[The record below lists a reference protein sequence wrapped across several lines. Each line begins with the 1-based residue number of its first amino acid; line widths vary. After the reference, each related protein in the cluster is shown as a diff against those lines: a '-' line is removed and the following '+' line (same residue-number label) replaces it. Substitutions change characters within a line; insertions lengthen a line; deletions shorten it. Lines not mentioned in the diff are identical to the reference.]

1 MGGLTSRWHWF
12 SFLMESGFTIIAL
25 FCGQF
30 LEKIDKKDSKMG
42 NKLTKSSVLAGV
54 MVASC
59 LLGGH
64 AVLAEETSADPI
76 LSTDVLPSPVGET
89 SVDTEMKAVTN
100 KASGSENVEVETKAE
115 IEKGTSIMVEPTT
128 TEPIVTETDVVNE
141 TQVTEETDPV
151 LESQN
156 RAIEETKVA
165 TEVIDNSTE
174 NTVLNMV
181 DEHAS
186 QETKELLDYLKE
198 KATSPDI
205 LFGQQHAPDEGVSL
219 TSEGSRAGSTE
230 SEVKNAVGDY
240 PAIFGWD
247 TLSLDGHEKPG
258 VAGDPEQSLNNV
270 IESMKTAHELGG
282 AVVLSM
288 HPYNFVTGGNFNDIS
303 GNVVSEILPG
313 GTKNTEFN
321 QWLDR
326 IASLAEGLKDD
337 EGKDIPL
344 IFRPFHEQNGSW
356 FWWGAS
362 TTKPDQ
368 YKALYRY
375 TVEYL
380 RDQKNIHNVLYVYSP
395 NTATP
400 GDQERYLETYPGDAY
415 VDIFGI
421 DSYDSKNNAG
431 SEQFLSGLVKDL
443 SMIVDLAEQ
452 KGKVAALTE
461 FGYSAQ
467 GLNKTG
473 NTLDWYS
480 RIFNTIQSDQKA
492 SKIAYMLTWANF
504 GLPNNIYV
512 PYRDINGSLG
522 GDHELLP
529 DFERFYQHANTVFA
543 KEVGQIYGKG
553 KNIQTSPVT
562 DSAYL
567 IRPANEDIINQ
578 QEVTIVVKPSQED
591 DAVSVTIG
599 DQIYQLSREGQYF
612 TATITLPTELDNQVL
627 IATIQ
632 YTSKGQETK
641 QEQVKLFTRFT
652 QNTESPLIVDTF
664 EQYFGDDSLLRQAYS
679 SNGDKIQIS
688 LSENQKQEG
697 KYGMVYDY
705 EVGDKGYAG
714 HQISFEKNWQGA
726 NALSFWLKHS
736 GYPQHLTVQ
745 IRIGNVSYEKNIV
758 LTEAS
763 EGLVSLP
770 LSEFLPAAWEG
781 DQSARIDQVG
791 LGQVSEFALYL
802 GGEKG
807 TGTLY
812 IDDIQA
818 VTREDLPAIVD
829 KYEPEVAT
837 YQPTIYRFDE
847 EVGKWN
853 GPDLKTGDGQLFAT
867 ISGEKDQKTE
877 INLQANQ
884 DLSNYNW
891 YVVKLKTSSP
901 VQAKLY
907 IKVDDS
913 WQWIN
918 NEKATVNDQW
928 TFLRFDLSEI
938 AERSNTRE
946 IGIEFLGQ
954 GSEDQVQIQI
964 DQISLVKD
972 LAELEEKG
980 SKDSSEEAPSIDN
993 EPSSPVEKEEQDKD
1007 QDTDSME
1014 HVKSIKTAT
1023 EHVLP
1028 TPSGHVVK
1036 TGKKPGQ
1043 PTAMTAQTSSTSS
1056 KTLPQ
1061 TGDSRSLS
1069 FMVLGLGLLSAV
1081 QIFKRKKM

>member
-1 MGGLTSRWHWF
+1 MTLVH
-12 SFLMESGFTIIAL
+12 FLMESGFTIIAL

-30 LEKIDKKDSKMG
+30 LEKIDKKESKMG
-42 NKLTKSSVLAGV
+42 NRLTKSSVLAGV
-54 MVASC
+54 LVASC

-64 AVLAEETSADPI
+64 AVLAEETSSDPI
-76 LSTDVLPSPVGET
+76 LSTEVLPSPVGET
-89 SVDTEMKAVTN
+89 SVETEMEAVPDAN
-100 KASGSENVEVETKAE
+100 S
-115 IEKGTSIMVEPTT
+115 
-128 TEPIVTETDVVNE
+128 
-141 TQVTEETDPV
+141 
-151 LESQN
+151 
-156 RAIEETKVA
+156 ETKVS
-165 TEVIDNSTE
+165 DE
-174 NTVLNMV
+174 NTETQATFAPQIVEVKTDEPSSEETGVVTEIQSETLEEVVATAGVETESARDSVVLNMV
-181 DEHAS
+181 DAKAS

-198 KATSPDI
+198 KAASPDI
-205 LFGQQHAPDEGVSL
+205 LFGQQHALDEGVSL
-219 TSEGSRAGSTE
+219 TSEGSRAGSTD

-270 IESMKTAHELGG
+270 IESMKTAHQLGG

-288 HPYNFVTGGNFNDIS
+288 HPYNFVTGGNFNDSS

-380 RDQKNIHNVLYVYSP
+380 RDQKNIHNILYVYSP

-415 VDIFGI
+415 VDILGI
-421 DSYDSKNNAG
+421 DSYDSKDNAG

-504 GLPNNIYV
+504 GMPNNIYV
-512 PYRDINGSLG
+512 PYRDVNGSLG

-529 DFERFYQHANTVFA
+529 DFERFYQHTNTVFA

-562 DSAYL
+562 DSVYL
-567 IRPANEDIINQ
+567 IRPANGDIIGQ

-591 DAVSVTIG
+591 DAVSMTIG
-599 DQIYQLSREGQYF
+599 DQIYQLSKEGQYF
-612 TATITLPTELDNQVL
+612 TANITLPAELDNQVL

-652 QNTESPLIVDTF
+652 QNTESPLVVDTF
-664 EQYFGDDSLLRQAYS
+664 EQYFGDNSLLHQAYS

-714 HQISFEKNWQGA
+714 RQISFEKNWQGA

-745 IRIGNVSYEKNIV
+745 IRIGNVSYEKNIA
-758 LTEAS
+758 LTEAF

-770 LSEFLPAAWEG
+770 LAEFLPAAWEG
-781 DQSARIDQVG
+781 NQSARIDQVG
-791 LGQVSEFALYL
+791 LGKVSQFAFYL

-812 IDDIQA
+812 FDDIQA

-829 KYEPEVAT
+829 KYEPEVET
-837 YQPTIYRFDE
+837 YQPTIYHFDE

-853 GPDLKTGDGQLFAT
+853 GPDLKTVDGQLVAS

-907 IKVDDS
+907 IKVGDS

-918 NEKATVNDQW
+918 NEMATVNDQW
-928 TFLRFDLSEI
+928 TDLRFDLSQI

-946 IGIEFLGQ
+946 IGIEFLVQ

-964 DQISLVKD
+964 EQISLVKD

-980 SKDSSEEAPSIDN
+980 SKDSSEEAPSTEN
-993 EPSSPVEKEEQDKD
+993 EPSSSVENEGHDKN
-1007 QDTDSME
+1007 QDTDPIE
-1014 HVKSIKTAT
+1014 YVKPIKSAT

-1028 TPSGHVVK
+1028 NPSGHVVE

-1043 PTAMTAQTSSTSS
+1043 PTALTAQTSSKSS

-1061 TGDSRSLS
+1061 TGDGSSLS
-1069 FMVLGLGLLSAV
+1069 FMLLGLGLLSAV
-1081 QIFKRKKM
+1081 QIFKHKKM

>member
-1 MGGLTSRWHWF
+1 
-12 SFLMESGFTIIAL
+12 
-25 FCGQF
+25 
-30 LEKIDKKDSKMG
+30 MG

-76 LSTDVLPSPVGET
+76 LSTEVLPSPVGET

-128 TEPIVTETDVVNE
+128 TEPIVTETDVVTE

-174 NTVLNMV
+174 NTVLNLV

-205 LFGQQHAPDEGVSL
+205 LFGQQHVLDEGVSL

-567 IRPANEDIINQ
+567 IRPANGDIIGQ

-612 TATITLPTELDNQVL
+612 TATITHPAELDNQVL

-664 EQYFGDDSLLRQAYS
+664 EQYFGDDGLLRQAYS

-714 HQISFEKNWQGA
+714 RQISFEKNWQGA

-781 DQSARIDQVG
+781 NQSARIDQVG
-791 LGQVSEFALYL
+791 LGQVSQFALYL

-884 DLSNYNW
+884 NLSNYNW

-918 NEKATVNDQW
+918 NEIATVNDQW
-928 TFLRFDLSEI
+928 TYLRFDLSEI

-946 IGIEFLGQ
+946 IGIVFLGQ

-1007 QDTDSME
+1007 QDTDSIE
-1014 HVKSIKTAT
+1014 HVKPIKTAT
-1023 EHVLP
+1023 KHVLP